1 MEEKIK
7 IRFWGTRGSIPTP
20 GRNTIKYG
28 GNTSCVE
35 VRVAGQL
42 FIFDAGTGIRE
53 LGNLLKTQKG
63 PCKAYIFLSH
73 HHWDHIQGLP
83 FFLPAYVAGNEFTI
97 LGANHPQASL
107 EKIISDQMESVYFPV
122 TLSYLSAKINFQHLT
137 EGSFNIANVQI
148 DTIATNHPAL
158 TFSYRLTQGGKKI
171 VYMTDN
177 EIEPQEIA
185 SSNMMDKRKKML
197 DFISHV
203 DILIHDA
210 QYSDEEYL
218 LYKKEWGHSPWREA
232 LKLALDGNVKTLI
245 LFHHDPDHGDEV
257 IDSFVEECQKE
268 IKRKGSKMKCLGA
281 REGMELNV

>member
-7 IRFWGTRGSIPTP
+7 IKFWGTRGSIPTP

-35 VRVAGQL
+35 VRAAGQL

-53 LGNLLKTQKG
+53 LGNFLIAQKKL
-63 PCKAYIFLSH
+63 CKAYIFLSH

-83 FFLPAYVAGNEFTI
+83 FFVPAYVTGNEFTI
-97 LGANHPQASL
+97 LGTNHPNASL
-107 EKIISDQMESVYFPV
+107 EKIISNQMESVYFPV
-122 TLSYLSAKINFQHLT
+122 ALSHLNAKINFQQLT
-137 EGSFNIANVQI
+137 EGSFQIATVQI

-158 TFSYRLTQGGKKI
+158 TLSYRLTREGKNI

-177 EIEPQEIA
+177 EIEPLEIA
-185 SSNMMDKRKKML
+185 SSGMLDKWKKMV

-210 QYSDEEYL
+210 QYSDEEYRN
-218 LYKKEWGHSPWREA
+218 KRGWGHSPWREA
-232 LKLALDGNVKTLI
+232 LRLALDGNVKTLI

-257 IDSFVEECQKE
+257 IDSFVEECKEE

-281 REGMELNV
+281 KEGMELDV